1 MKYIALIFFAA
12 LILAGCAQE
21 AYYAD
26 HEYGLATTD
35 AFDRQIAHKDYV
47 HADKTDDG
55 MDGIH
60 AEPIMQTY
68 QNSFSQGFTMESIDT
83 SAPGNSMS
91 N

>member
-1 MKYIALIFFAA
+1 MKYISLIFFAA
-12 LILAGCAQE
+12 VVLVGCAQE
-21 AYYAD
+21 AYYTD

-35 AFDRQIAHKDYV
+35 AFDRQIVHKDYLY
-47 HADKTDDG
+47 ADKTGDG

-68 QNSFSQGFTMESIDT
+68 QNSFSEGFTMESIDT
-83 SAPGNSMS
+83 SSPGSSMS